1 MQPISFDA
9 LSLFGELNMRAN
21 LNFSRLETEKYWP
34 ETIFSMDELA
44 WPADWEGRTILALS
58 MLAQATHRTPAYLD
72 AIIDQVVIELLSAY
86 NKIFSIDGTMSW
98 MEGFGVPGFL
108 LYPTIALEI
117 ILPLFVII
125 GYQARISA
133 GLLAIFC
140 IATAFLFH
148 YDFVDQMQTIA
159 FLKNLGLAGGFLF
172 IVANGTKD
180 WSVDRE
186 KKYVRL

>member
-1 MQPISFDA
+1 M
-9 LSLFGELNMRAN
+9 AN
-21 LNFSRLETEKYWP
+21 LIDFIARLL
-34 ETIFSMDELA
+34 IS
-44 WPADWEGRTILALS
+44 ALF
-58 MLAQATHRTPAYLD
+58 L
-72 AIIDQVVIELLSAY
+72 ISAY

-98 MEGFGVPGFL
+98 MEGFGIPGLL

-117 ILPLFVII
+117 ILPLFIII
-125 GYQARISA
+125 GYQARIAA

-140 IATAFLFH
+140 IATAFIFH

-180 WSVDRE
+180 WSVSRE